1 MGQSRR
7 DEDITQEVALPPEV
21 RPRQTALTLHIV
33 KGPRTG
39 AVLTIDGPSV
49 VLGRGDDADLRIPD
63 PSLSRMHARFERSGD
78 DTVVTDLDSLN
89 GTLVE
94 GTRLSGPL
102 TLQSGQLLTL
112 GNVQVRFAVQDAAEV
127 QVSRD
132 LYEAAVRDRLTGLY
146 NRGYFDERLA
156 AEFAFVT
163 RHQTSLALLLIDLD
177 HFKQVNDNHGH
188 PTGDL
193 VLQAAAAKIRGS
205 LRAEDLAARYGGE
218 EFVVL
223 ARSTDTG
230 GATVLGQ
237 RLRTRIA
244 QSEVRGPNGLVKVT
258 ASVGIAVM
266 RKEIVFNGVGDFLQA
281 ADEALYEAKRGGRN
295 RVVLHPTATHAPG
308 RVDGS
313 YTLKGAQHHDEVVRP
328 RSKRE

>member
-1 MGQSRR
+1 
-7 DEDITQEVALPPEV
+7 
-21 RPRQTALTLHIV
+21 
-33 KGPRTG
+33 
-39 AVLTIDGPSV
+39 
-49 VLGRGDDADLRIPD
+49 
-63 PSLSRMHARFERSGD
+63 MHARFERDGD
-78 DTVVTDLDSLN
+78 DRTIITDLDSLN
-89 GTLVE
+89 GTLVDGE
-94 GTRLSGPL
+94 RVAGPTPL
-102 TLQSGQLLTL
+102 TSGQLLTL

-163 RHQTSLALLLIDLD
+163 RHQTALALLLIDLD
-177 HFKQVNDNHGH
+177 HFKQVTDTHGH

-244 QSEVRGPNGLVKVT
+244 QSEVRGPNGLVRVT

-266 RKEIVFNGVGDFLQA
+266 RKEIVFPSPSAFLQA
-281 ADEALYEAKRGGRN
+281 TDEALYQAKHEGRN
-295 RVVLHPTATHAPG
+295 RVVLHPTATQSPG
-308 RVDGS
+308 RIDGS
-313 YTLKGAQHHDEVVRP
+313 YTLKGAQHDEVVRP
-328 RSKRE
+328 RKRHE

>member
-1 MGQSRR
+1 VAQSGR
-7 DEDITQEVALPPEV
+7 DEDVTQEVLLPPEL
-21 RPRQTALTLHIV
+21 RPRPTALTLHII
-33 KGPRTG
+33 KGPRAG

-63 PSLSRMHARFERSGD
+63 PSLSRMHVRFERRGEQLCI
-78 DTVVTDLDSLN
+78 TDLDSLN
-89 GTLVE
+89 GTLIDGARLH
-94 GTRLSGPL
+94 GTTQLE
-102 TLQSGQLLTL
+102 SGQLLTL
-112 GNVQVRFAVQDAAEV
+112 GNVLVRYAVQDAAEV

-132 LYEAAVRDRLTGLY
+132 IYEAAVRDKLTGLY

-163 RHQTSLALLLIDLD
+163 RHQTSLALLLLDLD
-177 HFKQVNDNHGH
+177 YFKQINDNHGH

-223 ARSTDTG
+223 ARSTDIG
-230 GATVLGQ
+230 GASVLGQ

-244 QSEVRGPNGLVKVT
+244 LVEVSGPNGPVRVT
-258 ASVGIAVM
+258 TSVGIAVM
-266 RKEIVFNGVGDFLQA
+266 RKEIVFADVGEFVKA
-281 ADEALYEAKRGGRN
+281 ADEALYAAKHGGRN
-295 RVVLHPTATHAPG
+295 RVNLHPSATHTPE

-313 YTLKGAQHHDEVVRP
+313 YTHKGVQHDEVRARP
-328 RSKRE
+328 KRQD